1 MACAAQSRL
10 VNTSTKAATKR
21 RRVTALLS
29 PEQFERLERLAS
41 ASGQPIS
48 TIAAVILGFVLDQD
62 AEFTANKDNSRSD

>member
-48 TIAAVILGFVLDQD
+48 RIAAVILGFVLDQD

>member
-29 PEQFERLERLAS
+29 PQQFERLERLAS
-41 ASGQPIS
+41 ASDQPVS
-48 TIAAVILGFVLDQD
+48 KVAAMILGFVLDQD
-62 AEFTANKDNSRSD
+62 AEFTTNKDHSRSD